1 MKPIEFANKR
11 ILVLAPHTDDGELGC
26 GGTISKL
33 IENNN
38 DVYYVAFSACQLS
51 VTKDFPSDILITEV
65 KQATAAL
72 DIKPSNLILFDL
84 QVRTFNFHRQEILD
98 KMIKLKAEIRP
109 EVVFMPSIND
119 IHQDHYTITNEAMRA
134 FKFSTILNYEL
145 PWNNFSFNSTCFVPL
160 EDAHLE
166 KKIKALSLY
175 KSQAHRTYCSDEF
188 IRSLARVRGT
198 QIEKKYAETF
208 EVTRL
213 IL

>member
-1 MKPIEFANKR
+1 MTQFQINNKR
-11 ILVLAPHTDDGELGC
+11 VLVLAPHTDDGELGC
-26 GGTISKL
+26 GGTIAKL
-33 IENNN
+33 LEHNN
-38 DVYYVAFSACQLS
+38 DVYYAAFSACQLS
-51 VTKDFPSDILITEV
+51 VQKEFPADILITEV
-65 KQATAAL
+65 KQATAEL
-72 DIKPSNLILFDL
+72 GIKPSNLILYDW

-98 KMIKLKAEIRP
+98 KMIKLKSEIRP

-160 EDAHLE
+160 EEAHVN
-166 KKIKALSLY
+166 KKVKALSLY
-175 KSQAHRTYCSDEF
+175 KSQASRTYTGDEF

-198 QIEKKYAETF
+198 QIEQQYAETF

>member
-1 MKPIEFANKR
+1 MKDIEFSDKKV
-11 ILVLAPHTDDGELGC
+11 LVLAPHTDDGELGC
-26 GGTISKL
+26 GGTIAKL
-33 IENNN
+33 IQNNN

-51 VTKDFPSDILITEV
+51 VTKDFPPDILITEV

-72 DIKPSNLILFDL
+72 GIKQSNLILFDF

-98 KMIKLKAEIRP
+98 KMIKIKTEIKP
-109 EVVFMPSIND
+109 DVVFMPSIND
-119 IHQDHYTITNEAMRA
+119 IHQDHFTITNEAMRA

-145 PWNNFSFNSTCFVPL
+145 PWNNFAFNSTCFVPL
-160 EDAHLE
+160 DDNHLE
-166 KKIKALSLY
+166 TKINALALY
-175 KSQAHRTYCSDEF
+175 KSQAHRTYVSGEF

-198 QIEKKYAETF
+198 QIERKFAETF

>member
-1 MKPIEFANKR
+1 MTNIEFKNKKVL
-11 ILVLAPHTDDGELGC
+11 ILAPHTDDGELGC

-33 IENNN
+33 VEAGN
-38 DVYYVAFSACQLS
+38 DVYYVAFSACQIS
-51 VTKDFPSDILITEV
+51 VSDKFPSDILITEV
-65 KQATAAL
+65 QQATAAL
-72 DIKPSNLILFDL
+72 GIKASNLILFDF
-84 QVRTFNFHRQEILD
+84 QVRTFNYHRQDILD
-98 KMIKLKAEIRP
+98 KMITLKSQIKP
-109 EVVFMPSIND
+109 DMVFMPSIND

-160 EDAHLE
+160 EEEHLE
-166 KKIKALSLY
+166 RKIKSLSLY
-175 KSQAHRTYCSDEF
+175 RSQAHRNYFSDGF
-188 IRSLARVRGT
+188 IKSLARVRGA